1 MYKLIEFFKYIFLVC
16 YWKVTDLLKKAW
28 GKKPSNTPDFMSEQR
43 TDPTLL
49 NIKDTHSL
57 FTSPPQED
65 ATVFMS
71 EPIFEKII
79 HSLPTSYTFPDL
91 STLSNIDARYNAT
104 TDVKHDV
111 KRKGART
118 VSKINAELPNDNTI
132 LPYAAAMKTNP
143 SKRLNQRI
151 HLTKAVTP
159 TIAPKPEKR
168 SALSPYENRKAA
180 VPKTEPALSI
190 TPLQSSK
197 KIIEPVDQNPKS
209 SKNGHYKFVFI
220 K

>member
-16 YWKVTDLLKKAW
+16 YWKVTDLWKKAW
-28 GKKPSNTPDFMSEQR
+28 GKKSSNMPDYMSEQR

-57 FTSPPQED
+57 FASPTRD

-71 EPIFEKII
+71 EPIFEKIV

-91 STLSNIDARYNAT
+91 STLSNIEKCYAKTTAVEKDAERN
-104 TDVKHDV
+104 
-111 KRKGART
+111 GEPS
-118 VSKINAELPNDNTI
+118 VSKIKAELPNDDTT
-132 LPYAAAMKTNP
+132 LTPSAVMKPNR
-143 SKRLNQRI
+143 SKHLNQRI
-151 HLTKAVTP
+151 HFAKTTTANIAFEPKA
-159 TIAPKPEKR
+159 
-168 SALSPYENRKAA
+168 SSLSSDENKTAA
-180 VPKTEPALSI
+180 VPKTEPALII

-197 KIIEPVDQNPKS
+197 KIIEPVDQNSKS
-209 SKNGHYKFVFI
+209 SKTGHYKFVFI